1 MVGSQLENYDLFSSE
16 ILESLQGYTQLH
28 AHIPSLE
35 FFNFGGGMP
44 TGAYSLDFSFDYQQ
58 FVELLMRDMIAWCS
72 AHDLQHPQLVGEF
85 GRYTCADHGV
95 HVFQLGRMK
104 RGHPGMPPW
113 YLLNGSL
120 MVALPDILIVENQE
134 FIVLPLNHLN
144 SELVPVVLG
153 GRRTCD
159 SDDFY
164 PRTSNAP
171 LLLPEM
177 TAVEDGE
184 PLLIAF
190 FGTGAYQAML
200 SGEGGAHHC
209 LAPEASK
216 VIFEQVDG
224 ALQTRVIGEQS
235 WKNVIADLGYR

>member
-1 MVGSQLENYDLFSSE
+1 
-16 ILESLQGYTQLH
+16 
-28 AHIPSLE
+28 
-35 FFNFGGGMP
+35 
-44 TGAYSLDFSFDYQQ
+44 
-58 FVELLMRDMIAWCS
+58 
-72 AHDLQHPQLVGEF
+72 
-85 GRYTCADHGV
+85 
-95 HVFQLGRMK
+95 
-104 RGHPGMPPW
+104 
-113 YLLNGSL
+113 
-120 MVALPDILIVENQE
+120 
-134 FIVLPLNHLN
+134 
-144 SELVPVVLG
+144 
-153 GRRTCD
+153 
-159 SDDFY
+159 
-164 PRTSNAP
+164 
-171 LLLPEM
+171 M